1 MCSDEVVLL
10 RAAMLA
16 LMTLIQRAIATEY
29 YCTNQA
35 DDTDVDWFLI
45 YKLQP
50 TAGIDVA
57 PSTAFAKGYGFFYL
71 NPKSLA
77 GWTKSTIG
85 INENDQM
92 LQRTLKPYY
101 AAVANANKDV
111 LRNTM
116 RIWYSPNSIALPNC
130 PKSPNQGV
138 IMSKGDPAMWLTH
151 SVTSF
156 PPTDAYAWPDGSA
169 KDNAQM
175 LFCLSLDQ
183 NTLKSVVEAL
193 RYEAPVVYWQNL
205 PAAYQISPY
214 LELVTGQPSGLWAST
229 KIVNFTTKGF
239 ASSDVLTMRYIAK
252 TGKNIR
258 LLDSL
263 IPITQRT
270 SLMAWTKYKLRN
282 ICSTN
287 YKIYNIQNG
296 MRIVEGSTMINID
309 RETDDSRWAVGENAA
324 LPIWCFTL
332 SDRTYADLRTTL
344 FSVMWIAHVA
354 SMSTDYLCREQES
367 NKGVQWFLIYKMAKQ
382 PVDFD
387 ASGIFANG
395 HGFFYLNSATAA
407 MGWTKSKLGI
417 DKPKQML
424 ERTLRPYYER
434 PEDRDSLRLMY
445 TTKVSVRNSYGVL
458 MSNPENAFWL
468 LHDADA
474 FPPKRTYA
482 WPNGEARDK
491 AQLLFCVSFDPSSL
505 QQIARTL
512 RYERPWV
519 YLHYLPV
526 AFQTSPYIELV
537 DQEELRTQMPIRVQ
551 PLTTKRLTNGKPVE
565 VIYITKRSHAAL
577 DLFVDVIAPFTGTT
591 YDSWTKAKRN
601 VNCSDRAYAV
611 RNIISGL
618 HLTHGGDM
626 TMLHRDTD
634 DSRWLLS
641 TNKDRPIWCYTNSD
655 RTEREKYLDSSAVCI
670 ENGPLHKAFLATE
683 VTAQVDAC

>member
-1 MCSDEVVLL
+1 M
-10 RAAMLA
+10 
-16 LMTLIQRAIATEY
+16 I
-29 YCTNQA
+29 
-35 DDTDVDWFLI
+35 
-45 YKLQP
+45 K
-50 TAGIDVA
+50 
-57 PSTAFAKGYGFFYL
+57 
-71 NPKSLA
+71 
-77 GWTKSTIG
+77 
-85 INENDQM
+85 
-92 LQRTLKPYY
+92 Y
-101 AAVANANKDV
+101 AH
-111 LRNTM
+111 L
-116 RIWYSPNSIALPNC
+116 
-130 PKSPNQGV
+130 G
-138 IMSKGDPAMWLTH
+138 
-151 SVTSF
+151 
-156 PPTDAYAWPDGSA
+156 
-169 KDNAQM
+169 
-175 LFCLSLDQ
+175 
-183 NTLKSVVEAL
+183 
-193 RYEAPVVYWQNL
+193 
-205 PAAYQISPY
+205 
-214 LELVTGQPSGLWAST
+214 
-229 KIVNFTTKGF
+229 
-239 ASSDVLTMRYIAK
+239 
-252 TGKNIR
+252 
-258 LLDSL
+258 
-263 IPITQRT
+263 
-270 SLMAWTKYKLRN
+270 
-282 ICSTN
+282 
-287 YKIYNIQNG
+287 
-296 MRIVEGSTMINID
+296 
-309 RETDDSRWAVGENAA
+309 
-324 LPIWCFTL
+324 
-332 SDRTYADLRTTL
+332 TTL
-344 FSVMWIAHVA
+344 FGVVWIAHVA

-407 MGWTKSKLGI
+407 MGWTKSKMGI

-424 ERTLRPYYER
+424 ERTLRPYYEK

-445 TTKVSVRNSYGVL
+445 TTKVSARNSYGVL

-526 AFQTSPYIELV
+526 EFQTSPYIELV

-551 PLTTKRLTNGKPVE
+551 PLTTKRLVNGKAVE

-591 YDSWTKAKRN
+591 YDSWTKAERN

-611 RNIISGL
+611 RNIMSGL

-626 TMLHRDTD
+626 TMLYRDTD

-655 RTEREKYLDSSAVCI
+655 RTEREKSLDSSAVCI